1 MQSKLETAIF
11 SDEEIDR
18 INEAT
23 YNLNSV
29 ARRLIFIR
37 LGIPVKDGSLR
48 EKVRKVRKLLEG
60 I

>member
-1 MQSKLETAIF
+1 
-11 SDEEIDR
+11 
-18 INEAT
+18 
-23 YNLNSV
+23 
-29 ARRLIFIR
+29 